1 MNIASK
7 ARDIIINIVDLF
19 YPMFSRFLSRETF
32 LYLVCGGGNMVLDL
46 LLYFVSYNFI
56 LHKQIL
62 DLGFVAIS
70 PHITAF
76 IMSFSITFPL
86 GFLLAKY
93 ITFSQ
98 SDLKGHIQLF
108 RYGVTVVMC
117 ILLNYVFLKLFVEYF
132 HWYPTVSKAVATVI
146 IAIYSYLS
154 QKHYTFRQTRIEV

>member
-7 ARDIIINIVDLF
+7 ARDIIIHIVDLF
-19 YPMFSRFLSRETF
+19 YPLFSHFLSRETF

-46 LLYFVSYNFI
+46 VLYFLSYNFI

-70 PHITAF
+70 PHISAF
-76 IMSFSITFPL
+76 IISFCITFPL

-98 SDLKGHIQLF
+98 SDLRGRIQLF
-108 RYGVTVVMC
+108 RYGVTVVVC
-117 ILLNYVFLKLFVEYF
+117 ILMNYVFLKLFVEYF
-132 HWYPTVSKAVATVI
+132 HWYPTISKAVATVI

-154 QKHYTFRQTRIEV
+154 QKHYTFKIKVK

>member
-1 MNIASK
+1 MNIASR
-7 ARDIIINIVDLF
+7 ARDLIIRIVDLF
-19 YPMFSRFLSRETF
+19 YPWFSRFLSRETF

-46 LLYFVSYNFI
+46 VLYFISYNFI

-76 IMSFSITFPL
+76 IIAFCITFPL

-98 SDLKGHIQLF
+98 SDLRGHIQLI
-108 RYGVTVVMC
+108 RYGVTVVVC
-117 ILLNYVFLKLFVEYF
+117 ILMNYVFLKLFVEYF
-132 HWYPTVSKAVATVI
+132 HWYPTISKAVATVI

-154 QKHYTFRQTRIEV
+154 QKHYTFRIKVK

>member
-1 MNIASK
+1 MTIVSK
-7 ARDIIINIVDLF
+7 ARDVINNIVDLF
-19 YPMFSRFLSRETF
+19 YPWFSRFLSRETF

-56 LHKQIL
+56 LHKHIL
-62 DLGFVAIS
+62 NLGFVAIS
-70 PHITAF
+70 PHIAAF

-98 SDLKGHIQLF
+98 SDLRGHIQLF
-108 RYGVTVVMC
+108 RYGVTVVIC

-132 HWYPTVSKAVATVI
+132 HWYPTISKAIASVI

-154 QKHYTFRQTRIEV
+154 QKHYTFKQVTK

>member
-1 MNIASK
+1 MIIASK
-7 ARDIIINIVDLF
+7 ARDIIVCIVDWF
-19 YPMFSRFLSRETF
+19 YPYFSRFLSRETF

-46 LLYFVSYNFI
+46 FLYFISYNFI

-76 IMSFSITFPL
+76 LISFSITFPL

-98 SDLKGHIQLF
+98 SVIKGRIQLF
-108 RYGVTVVMC
+108 RYGVTVFMC
-117 ILLNYVFLKLFVEYF
+117 IFLNYVFLKLFVEQF
-132 HWYPTVSKAVATVI
+132 HWYPTISKAVATVI

-154 QKHYTFRQTRIEV
+154 QKHYTFRQEAKG

>member
-7 ARDIIINIVDLF
+7 ARAVIISIVDFF
-19 YPMFSRFLSRETF
+19 YPWFSRFLSRETF

-46 LLYFVSYNFI
+46 VLYFISYNFI

-76 IMSFSITFPL
+76 IISFCITFPS

-98 SDLKGHIQLF
+98 SDLRGHIQLF
-108 RYGVTVVMC
+108 RYGVTVVVC
-117 ILLNYVFLKLFVEYF
+117 ILMNYVFLKLFVEYF
-132 HWYPTVSKAVATVI
+132 HWYPTISKAVATVI

-154 QKHYTFRQTRIEV
+154 QKHYTFRIKVK

>member
-1 MNIASK
+1 MIIASK
-7 ARDIIINIVDLF
+7 ARDFIVRIVDLF
-19 YPMFSRFLSRETF
+19 YPWFSRFLSRETF

-46 LLYFVSYNFI
+46 LLYFISYNFI

-62 DLGFVAIS
+62 DLGFIAIS

-76 IMSFSITFPL
+76 IISFCITFPL

-98 SDLKGHIQLF
+98 SDLRGHVQLF
-108 RYGVTVVMC
+108 RYGLTVFMC
-117 ILLNYVFLKLFVEYF
+117 ILMNYVFLKLFVEQF

-154 QKHYTFRQTRIEV
+154 QKHYTFRQTEKR

>member
-7 ARDIIINIVDLF
+7 ARDIIIDIVDLF
-19 YPMFSRFLSRETF
+19 YPWFSRFLSRETF

-46 LLYFVSYNFI
+46 VLYFISYNFI

-70 PHITAF
+70 PHISAF
-76 IMSFSITFPL
+76 IISFCITFPF

-98 SDLKGHIQLF
+98 SDLRGRIQLF
-108 RYGVTVVMC
+108 RYGVTVVVC
-117 ILLNYVFLKLFVEYF
+117 ILMNYVFLKLFVEYF
-132 HWYPTVSKAVATVI
+132 HWYPTISKAVATVI

-154 QKHYTFRQTRIEV
+154 QKHYTFKIKVK

>member
-1 MNIASK
+1 MIIASK
-7 ARDIIINIVDLF
+7 ARDIIVCIVDWF
-19 YPMFSRFLSRETF
+19 YPYFSRFLSRETF

-46 LLYFVSYNFI
+46 LLYFISYNFI

-76 IMSFSITFPL
+76 LISFSITFPL

-98 SDLKGHIQLF
+98 SVIKGRIQLF
-108 RYGVTVVMC
+108 RYGVTVFMC
-117 ILLNYVFLKLFVEYF
+117 IFLNYVFLKLFVEQF
-132 HWYPTVSKAVATVI
+132 HWYPTISKAVATVI

-154 QKHYTFRQTRIEV
+154 QKHYTFRQEAKG

>member
-1 MNIASK
+1 MIIASK
-7 ARDIIINIVDLF
+7 ARDIIVCIVDWF
-19 YPMFSRFLSRETF
+19 YPYFSRFLSRETF

-46 LLYFVSYNFI
+46 FLYFISYNFI

-76 IMSFSITFPL
+76 LISFSITFPL
-86 GFLLAKY
+86 GFLLSKY

-98 SDLKGHIQLF
+98 SVIKGSIQLF
-108 RYGVTVVMC
+108 RYGVTVFMC
-117 ILLNYVFLKLFVEYF
+117 IFLNYVFLKLFVEQF
-132 HWYPTVSKAVATVI
+132 HWYPTISKAIATVI

-154 QKHYTFRQTRIEV
+154 QKHYTFRQEAKG

>member
-1 MNIASK
+1 MNIVSK
-7 ARDIIINIVDLF
+7 ARDIIINIVDWF
-19 YPMFSRFLSRETF
+19 YPWFSWFLSRETF

-62 DLGFVAIS
+62 ELGFVAIS

-76 IMSFSITFPL
+76 IMSFCITFPL

-98 SDLKGHIQLF
+98 SDMRGRIQLF

-117 ILLNYVFLKLFVEYF
+117 ILMNYVFLKLFVEYF
-132 HWYPTVSKAVATVI
+132 HWYPTISKAIATVI
-146 IAIYSYLS
+146 IAVYSYLS
-154 QKHYTFRQTRIEV
+154 QKHYTFKQVVK